1 MCPEIWQFLEL
12 RNNFVYDYKD
22 ENVHIF
28 TKILLILRKFTLKF
42 TFEVVNI
49 YFVCCCF
56 KGIYSAFSP
65 SAIKAKA
72 RINPKWPL
80 TFPNNKADY
89 LEDWGSSQT
98 QWEKT
103 DKKCE
108 VTKKL
113 NNQYLISSFTAIT
126 LTQTRGA
133 VWSGQWLGGNFN

>member
-1 MCPEIWQFLEL
+1 MMSLKKKLSDIYRFGKIYQPSTYYHPIWGFSTFSNWWMCPEIWQFLEL

-49 YFVCCCF
+49 YFVFCCF

-98 QWEKT
+98 MGE
-103 DKKCE
+103 D
-108 VTKKL
+108 
-113 NNQYLISSFTAIT
+113 
-126 LTQTRGA
+126 R
-133 VWSGQWLGGNFN
+133 